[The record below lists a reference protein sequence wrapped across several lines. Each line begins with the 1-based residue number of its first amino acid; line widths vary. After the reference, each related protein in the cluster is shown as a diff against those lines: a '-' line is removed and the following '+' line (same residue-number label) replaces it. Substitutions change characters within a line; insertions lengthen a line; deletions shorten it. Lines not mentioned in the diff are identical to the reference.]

1 MASGGT
7 MMMSRILN
15 RKPHKECVC
24 VCVCFSVGGVRRLTP
39 VGSSVIVPCISPQ
52 SSHLLVQI
60 TTLWVGYLIRDE
72 DTSPFCD
79 IYAALSGK
87 HMEFWEFSKQS
98 RMFSCLFPSGSH
110 GCGPSGWCERSLNTT
125 QSPKLW
131 WPLSA
136 KLLQHLNDEAH
147 HRWQRPDHLFI
158 PSSLLGH
165 IWN

>member
-1 MASGGT
+1 MF
-7 MMMSRILN
+7 
-15 RKPHKECVC
+15 
-24 VCVCFSVGGVRRLTP
+24 VCFSVGGVRWLTP
-39 VGSSVIVPCISPQ
+39 VGSAIIVPCISPQ
-52 SSHLLVQI
+52 PSHLLVQI
-60 TTLWVGYLIRDE
+60 TTLWDGYLIRDE

-98 RMFSCLFPSGSH
+98 RMFSCLSPSGSH

-136 KLLQHLNDEAH
+136 KLLQRLNDGSS
-147 HRWQRPDHLFI
+147 
-158 PSSLLGH
+158 SSLATARSFVHPIIPPRSHLELKLH
-165 IWN
+165 RFR